1 MIRIST
7 IFIAICMVLVAASLG
22 LVLYAVAGISGT
34 ESAIVALTALTF
46 LILYNAVSMRLRD
59 RSDVGGQITDLSRGT
74 ADLARQ
80 VAEFGRRLAAIEAR
94 IASSNSTNSD
104 RIQSVVG
111 EINELGGLVRQL
123 ATTVSAHEDMLA
135 GSAAAPAPV
144 ARSEL
149 RSEPKSEPEA
159 PIELVAPFEERP
171 AAPPPLAAAPPPP
184 SASAQP
190 RPAPAVQPPTSNPV
204 QTAAGRNQTQLLA
217 TLRNAIDENRIDI
230 FLQPMVT
237 LPQRKVRFYEAVTRL
252 RDERDQLVAA
262 EEFIGIAEASGLIGR
277 IDNMVMLRC
286 VQVLRR
292 LMVRNKDVG
301 VFCNVAASTLGN
313 STTFAQCLD
322 FLEANRALAPS
333 LVLEF
338 KQSTFRNLGPAETE
352 NLAALAQRGFRFS
365 MDHVTDLR
373 IEPRELA
380 DRGVRFIKVPAA
392 LLLDPRQAS
401 TSDIHPSD
409 LSDLLGR
416 FGIDLIAER
425 IEGERAVVD
434 LLDYD
439 VRFGQGFLFAP
450 PRPLRPEG
458 ASATGGAAPNQAQ
471 DTQGSHGSAPPSQG
485 ATSGAAAAPAQ
496 RITGNAALARRI

>member
-34 ESAIVALTALTF
+34 ESAIVALTTLTF

-59 RSDVGGQITDLSRGT
+59 RSDVGGQIADLSRGT

-80 VAEFGRRLAAIEAR
+80 VAEFGRRLATIEGR
-94 IASSNSTNSD
+94 IASSNSANSD

-123 ATTVSAHEDMLA
+123 ATTVSAHEDLMA
-135 GSAAAPAPV
+135 GNAPMPAPAPV
-144 ARSEL
+144 ARQ
-149 RSEPKSEPEA
+149 EPESPLDLMA
-159 PIELVAPFEERP
+159 TFEEERP
-171 AAPPPLAAAPPPP
+171 AAPPPAPAPPPM
-184 SASAQP
+184 
-190 RPAPAVQPPTSNPV
+190 RPAAPAIQTQTANPV
-204 QTAAGRNQTQLLA
+204 QTANGRNQTQLLA

-262 EEFIGIAEASGLIGR
+262 EEFISIAEASGLIGR

-292 LMVRNKDVG
+292 LMVRNKEVG

-313 STTFAQCLD
+313 STTFAQYLD

-365 MDHVTDLR
+365 IDHVTDLR

-380 DRGVRFIKVPAA
+380 DRGVRFIKVPAS

-401 TSDIHPSD
+401 ASDIHPSD

-425 IEGERAVVD
+425 IEGERAVID

-458 ASATGGAAPNQAQ
+458 SSATAAPNQAQ
-471 DTQGSHGSAPPSQG
+471 DTQGSNGSGTPSSSATSAASAP
-485 ATSGAAAAPAQ
+485 Q
-496 RITGNAALARRI
+496 RVTGNAALARRI

>member
-59 RSDVGGQITDLSRGT
+59 RSDVGGQIADLSRGT

-80 VAEFGRRLAAIEAR
+80 VAEYGRRLAAIEGR

-104 RIQSVVG
+104 RVQSVVG

-123 ATTVSAHEDMLA
+123 AATVSTHEDLLA
-135 GSAAAPAPV
+135 GHAPPPAPAPV
-144 ARSEL
+144 ARL
-149 RSEPKSEPEA
+149 EPEA
-159 PIELVAPFEERP
+159 PIDLMAPFEERA
-171 AAPPPLAAAPPPP
+171 AAPPPLPAPPRPPPP
-184 SASAQP
+184 
-190 RPAPAVQPPTSNPV
+190 AVQTH
-204 QTAAGRNQTQLLA
+204 TANAVSTVNGRNQTQMLV

-237 LPQRKVRFYEAVTRL
+237 LPQRKVRFYEAVTRV
-252 RDERDQLVAA
+252 RDERDQLIAA
-262 EEFIGIAEASGLIGR
+262 EEFISIAEVSGLIGR
-277 IDNMVMLRC
+277 IDNMVLLRC

-338 KQSTFRNLGPAETE
+338 KQSTFRGLGPAETE

-365 MDHVTDLR
+365 IDHVTDLR

-380 DRGVRFIKVPAA
+380 DRGVRFIKVPAS
-392 LLLDPRQAS
+392 LLLDPKQAS

-425 IEGERAVVD
+425 IEGERAVID

-458 ASATGGAAPNQAQ
+458 ASATGGAASNPAQ
-471 DTQGSHGSAPPSQG
+471 DIQGSNGSGTPSPG
-485 ATSGAAAAPAQ
+485 ATSAAAPAAPSS